1 MQKSSVKARI
11 FALAIIVAMLSGP
24 MVAVQASS
32 YSITGTIIDGDD
44 SYLSDIIITV
54 YSELDIV
61 SGGSL
66 QGNIVSTTTSD
77 AYGNFKLGLERASY
91 TVVFE
96 KAGYETITL
105 NINLGVATELTY
117 SLGKITMEKSL
128 GISSTASTLLI
139 HDGETFSIPISVSNN
154 GEDDAVSITT
164 ATVDGYS
171 ATVLNSANQPVS
183 RVLIPAGG
191 SASLNVKVIAPMHAS
206 DADIVVTVA
215 SAVEVDYVVHLHVVG
230 VNGEALSSTYTGRS
244 VLPDE
249 SVDFTVVLKNP
260 LYYSKTFQLSVNSPE
275 LWAFYVE
282 NGEGQKINAVTLGA
296 GESVN
301 LHVIGD
307 VPNNAATGDY
317 KLSVKATYD
326 NKTDSLPLTVT
337 VNVTSPEFSITSK
350 YPSQTLSLG
359 GSATYSVTITNPG
372 ATQLVKIKAEGVPS
386 GWTVAF
392 KSSAGVR
399 INSLLIAGD
408 SSEEVQVVVT
418 PSLDSTN
425 AEHVFDVTA
434 YSDYTSGTIT
444 LTANIG
450 GSFSLDISVDSLYFE
465 TNAATTTTDVVTL
478 TNTGYSSIN
487 NLELEITSP
496 DGWDVVVSPIKV
508 TTLESNEKKT
518 FTLSITPPTGTSAK
532 DYLVKVA
539 ATSDEVLTD
548 EQSIRVTVNVESS
561 WSIYGVLLLAAG
573 GGLFWLL
580 YKKLKRK

>member
-1 MQKSSVKARI
+1 MQKSSIKARI
-11 FALAIIVAMLSGP
+11 FALAIIVAMLCGP

-44 SYLSDIIITV
+44 SYLSNVLITV
-54 YSELDIV
+54 YSELAIV
-61 SGGSL
+61 SGDSL

-91 TVVFE
+91 TVVFK

-139 HDGETFSIPISVSNN
+139 HDGETFSIPITVSNN
-154 GEDDAVSITT
+154 GEDDAVSITA

-171 ATVLNSANQPVS
+171 ATVLNSANQQVS

-191 SASLNVKVIAPMHAS
+191 SASLTVKVIAPMNAS

-275 LWAFYVE
+275 LWVFYVE

-307 VPNNAATGDY
+307 VPNDAATGDY
-317 KLSVKATYD
+317 KLSVNATYES
-326 NKTDSLPLTVT
+326 KTDSLPLTVT

-425 AEHVFDVTA
+425 AEHAFDVTA

-444 LTANIG
+444 LAANIG

-496 DGWDVVVSPIKV
+496 DGWDVVPSPIKV
-508 TTLESNEKKT
+508 TTLEPNEKAI

-532 DYLVKVA
+532 DYLVKVS
-539 ATSDEVLTD
+539 ATSDEVSTD

-561 WSIYGVLLLAAG
+561 WSIYGLLLLAAG

>member
-1 MQKSSVKARI
+1 MTEMQKNNIKARI
-11 FALAIIVAMLSGP
+11 FALAIIVAMLCGP

-44 SYLSDIIITV
+44 SYLSNVLITV
-54 YSELDIV
+54 YSELAIV
-61 SGGSL
+61 SGDSL

-91 TVVFE
+91 TVVFK

-139 HDGETFSIPISVSNN
+139 HDGETFSIPITVSNN
-154 GEDDAVSITT
+154 GEDDAVSITA

-171 ATVLNSANQPVS
+171 ATVLNSANQQVS

-191 SASLNVKVIAPMHAS
+191 SASLTVKVIAPMNAS

-275 LWAFYVE
+275 LWVFYVE
-282 NGEGQKINAVTLGA
+282 NGEGQRINAVTLGA

-307 VPNNAATGDY
+307 VPNDAATGDY
-317 KLSVKATYD
+317 IALR
-326 NKTDSLPLTVT
+326 
-337 VNVTSPEFSITSK
+337 
-350 YPSQTLSLG
+350 
-359 GSATYSVTITNPG
+359 
-372 ATQLVKIKAEGVPS
+372 EGD
-386 GWTVAF
+386 
-392 KSSAGVR
+392 
-399 INSLLIAGD
+399 L
-408 SSEEVQVVVT
+408 
-418 PSLDSTN
+418 
-425 AEHVFDVTA
+425 
-434 YSDYTSGTIT
+434 
-444 LTANIG
+444 
-450 GSFSLDISVDSLYFE
+450 
-465 TNAATTTTDVVTL
+465 
-478 TNTGYSSIN
+478 
-487 NLELEITSP
+487 
-496 DGWDVVVSPIKV
+496 
-508 TTLESNEKKT
+508 
-518 FTLSITPPTGTSAK
+518 
-532 DYLVKVA
+532 
-539 ATSDEVLTD
+539 
-548 EQSIRVTVNVESS
+548 
-561 WSIYGVLLLAAG
+561 
-573 GGLFWLL
+573 
-580 YKKLKRK
+580 

>member
-1 MQKSSVKARI
+1 
-11 FALAIIVAMLSGP
+11 
-24 MVAVQASS
+24 MVDV
-32 YSITGTIIDGDD
+32 DG
-44 SYLSDIIITV
+44 SYLSDVTITV
-54 YSELDIV
+54 FSELAIV

-66 QGNIVSTTTSD
+66 QGNKVTTTTSD
-77 AYGNFKLGLERASY
+77 ADGYFKLGLERASY

-96 KAGYETITL
+96 KAGYKTITL
-105 NINLGVATELTY
+105 DINLGVATEFTY
-117 SLGKITMEKSL
+117 ALGKITMEKSL

-139 HDGETFSIPISVSNN
+139 HDGESFSIPITVSNN
-154 GEDDAVSITT
+154 GEDDAVSITA

-183 RVLIPAGG
+183 SVLIPAGG
-191 SASLNVKVIAPMHAS
+191 SASLTVKVIAPMDAS

-230 VNGEALSSTYTGRS
+230 VDGEALSSTYTGRS

-249 SVDFTVVLKNP
+249 PVDFTVVLKNP
-260 LYYSKTFQLSVNSPE
+260 LYYTKTFQLSVDSPE
-275 LWAFYVE
+275 SWAFYVE
-282 NGEGQKINAVTLGA
+282 NGEGQRINAVTLGA

-301 LHVIGD
+301 LHVVGD
-307 VPNNAATGDY
+307 VPNDAATGDY
-317 KLSVKATYD
+317 QLSVKATYD
-326 NKTDSLPLTVT
+326 GKTDSLPLTVT

-359 GSATYSVTITNPG
+359 GSATYTITITNPG
-372 ATQLVKIKAEGVPS
+372 ATQLVNLKAEGVPS
-386 GWTVAF
+386 GWTIAF

-418 PSLDSTN
+418 PALDSTN
-425 AEHVFDVTA
+425 AEHTFNVTA
-434 YSDYTSGTIT
+434 YSDYTSGTIA
-444 LTANIG
+444 LAANIG
-450 GSFSLDISVDSLYFE
+450 GSFSLDIGVDSLYFE

-487 NLELEITSP
+487 NVELEITSP
-496 DGWDVVVSPIKV
+496 DGWDVTVSPIKV
-508 TTLESNEKKT
+508 TTLEPNEKVA

-539 ATSDEVLTD
+539 ATSDEVSTD

-561 WSIYGVLLLAAG
+561 WSIYGLLLLAAG
-573 GGLFWLL
+573 GGLFGLL